1 MRLSP
6 CEPFL
11 QAYSVG
17 YMTTEQYQEIINR
30 FDGIDQRFEGVEGQF
45 VGINQRFNQVDQRFN
60 QIDQRFD
67 KIDRRF
73 DSLDETVKAIDI
85 KIDDVKEEV
94 MTFAS
99 DIHDHLSNRIEKVEV
114 FVDMP
119 KALTG
124 DYVEEE

>member
-1 MRLSP
+1 
-6 CEPFL
+6 
-11 QAYSVG
+11 
-17 YMTTEQYQEIINR
+17 MTTEQYQEIISR

-45 VGINQRFNQVDQRFN
+45 VGINQRFN

-73 DSLDETVKAIDI
+73 DSLDETVKALNI

-99 DIHDHLSNRIEKVEV
+99 DIHDRLSNRIEKVEV
-114 FVDMP
+114 FVGMP
-119 KALTG
+119 KAIEDGALE
-124 DYVEEE
+124 DEE

>member
-1 MRLSP
+1 
-6 CEPFL
+6 
-11 QAYSVG
+11 
-17 YMTTEQYQEIINR
+17 MTTEQYQEIINR

-45 VGINQRFNQVDQRFN
+45 VGINQRFN

>member
-1 MRLSP
+1 
-6 CEPFL
+6 
-11 QAYSVG
+11 
-17 YMTTEQYQEIINR
+17 MTTEQYQEIINR

-45 VGINQRFNQVDQRFN
+45 VGINQRFNQ
-60 QIDQRFD
+60 IDQ
-67 KIDRRF
+67 RF

>member
-1 MRLSP
+1 MSLSP

-45 VGINQRFNQVDQRFN
+45 VGINQRFS